1 MFLEKHLADVA
12 AHVLKETLS
21 LPEAPNA
28 LLRGTQ
34 DPKFGDYQVN
44 GVIALAK
51 QAGKNPRALA
61 EPVAA
66 ALLARP
72 EIAKAEVAG
81 PGFVTLTLD
90 AGWIGGVLTAM
101 LGDARLGVDPVA
113 KKETIVVDFSSPNIA
128 KQMHVGHLRSTILG
142 ASLVKLLRFV
152 GHDVIGDNHLGDWG
166 TQFGL
171 LIVGMREYGDEAAL
185 AGDALVELERVYKL
199 SSKRAKEDE
208 AFAAEARAEL
218 AKLQQGDAANRAMW
232 EKFVATT
239 RATLDR
245 MYERLGVSFDEWL
258 GESAYDTRLPGVV
271 EQLLE
276 KGLAREDDG
285 AICVF
290 FNELAEKGLPVP
302 KRLAKQKEPFI
313 VRKKDGAFL
322 YSTSDVATIQ
332 YRRER
337 WNADRGVYVVGTPQS
352 LHFEQLFALA
362 HLLGETM
369 RLEHVA
375 FGSVLGKDGR
385 PFKTRDGETFTLASL
400 LDEAE
405 ERALQTIREKAEEG
419 GLRIPEEEWPAAAKI
434 LGIGAVKYAD
444 LMQNRTTDYR
454 FDWEKLISFKG
465 NASPYLQY
473 MYARVRSVLHKGDVA
488 YEGFTSTVVPEE
500 PAELAL
506 ARTLLRFPD
515 VVARAAEDSTPH
527 VLAEHLFAVASEF
540 SRFYT
545 ECPVLESEQRQSRL
559 GLCVLTARQ
568 LETGL
573 GLMGIEVI
581 ERM

>member
-1 MFLEKHLADVA
+1 MFLEKHLAEVA

-21 LPEAPNA
+21 LAEAPNA

-51 QAGKNPRALA
+51 QAGKNPRELA
-61 EPVAA
+61 DPVAA

-72 EIAKAEVAG
+72 EIAKADVAG
-81 PGFVTLTLD
+81 PGFVNLTLD
-90 AGWIGGVLTAM
+90 AGWMGGVLSAM
-101 LGDARLGVDPVA
+101 LGDDKLGVDPVA
-113 KKETIVVDFSSPNIA
+113 QRQTIVVDFSSPNIA

-142 ASLVKLLRFV
+142 ASLVKLLRYV
-152 GHDVIGDNHLGDWG
+152 GHDVISDNHLGDWG

-185 AGDALVELERVYKL
+185 AGDALVELERVYKIA
-199 SSKRAKEDE
+199 SKRAKEDE
-208 AFAAEARAEL
+208 AFAAEARTEL
-218 AKLQQGDAANRAMW
+218 AKLQQGDADNRAMW

-239 RATLDR
+239 RTTLDR
-245 MYERLGVSFDEWL
+245 MYERLDVIFDEWL
-258 GESAYDTRLPGVV
+258 GESAYDARLPGVV
-271 EQLLE
+271 ELLLE
-276 KGLAREDDG
+276 KDLAREDDG

-290 FNELAEKGLPVP
+290 WNELAEKGLPVP

-337 WNADRGVYVVGTPQS
+337 WNADRAIYVVGSPQS

-375 FGSVLGKDGR
+375 FGSVLGKDGK

-405 ERALQTIREKAEEG
+405 ERALQTIREKAAEG
-419 GLRIPEEEWPAAAKI
+419 GLRIPEEDWPRAAKTI
-434 LGIGAVKYAD
+434 GIGAVKYAD
-444 LMQNRTTDYR
+444 LMQNRITDYR

-473 MYARVRSVLHKGDVA
+473 MYARVRSVLREGDVG
-488 YEGFTSTVVPEE
+488 YEGFSSTIVPEE

-545 ECPVLESEQRQSRL
+545 ECPVLKSEQRQSRL

>member
-21 LPEAPNA
+21 LAEAPNA

-51 QAGKNPRALA
+51 QAGKNPRELA
-61 EPVAA
+61 DPVAA

-72 EIAKAEVAG
+72 EIAKADVAG
-81 PGFVTLTLD
+81 PGFVNLTLD
-90 AGWIGGVLTAM
+90 AGWMGGVLSAM
-101 LGDARLGVDPVA
+101 LGDDQLGVDPVA
-113 KKETIVVDFSSPNIA
+113 QKQTIVVDFSSPNIA

-152 GHDVIGDNHLGDWG
+152 GHDVISDNHLGDWG

-185 AGDALVELERVYKL
+185 AGDALVELERVYKIA
-199 SSKRAKEDE
+199 SKRAKEDE

-218 AKLQQGDAANRAMW
+218 AKLQQGDADNRAMW

-239 RATLDR
+239 RTTLDR
-245 MYERLGVSFDEWL
+245 MYERLDVTFDEWL
-258 GESAYDTRLPGVV
+258 GESAYDARLPGVV
-271 EQLLE
+271 ELLLA
-276 KGLAREDDG
+276 KDLAREDDG

-290 FNELAEKGLPVP
+290 WNELAERGLPVP

-337 WNADRGVYVVGTPQS
+337 WNADRAVYVVGSPQS

-369 RLEHVA
+369 RLEHVS

-385 PFKTRDGETFTLASL
+385 PKKTREGETETLASL

-405 ERALQTIREKAEEG
+405 ERALQSIREKAAEG
-419 GLRIPEEEWPAAAKI
+419 GLRIPEEEWPRAAKTI
-434 LGIGAVKYAD
+434 GIGAVKYAD
-444 LMQNRTTDYR
+444 LMQNRITDYR

-473 MYARVRSVLHKGDVA
+473 MYARVRSVLREGDVA
-488 YEGFTSTVVPEE
+488 YEGFSSTIVPEE

-545 ECPVLESEQRQSRL
+545 ECPVLKSEQRQSRL

>member
-1 MFLEKHLADVA
+1 MFLEKHLASVA
-12 AHVLKETLS
+12 ADVLEKTLS
-21 LPEAPNA
+21 LDETPNA

-51 QAGKNPRALA
+51 KAGKNPRELA

-81 PGFVTLTLD
+81 PGFVNLTLD
-90 AGWIGGVLTAM
+90 AAWIGGVLSAM
-101 LGDARLGVDPVA
+101 LGDEKLGVDPVA

-142 ASLVKLLRFV
+142 AALVKLLRFV
-152 GHDVIGDNHLGDWG
+152 GHEVIGDNHLGDWG

-185 AGDALVELERVYKL
+185 AEDAIVELERVYKL
-199 SSKRAKEDE
+199 ASTRAKEDE
-208 AFAAEARAEL
+208 AFATEARAEL
-218 AKLQQGDAANRAMW
+218 AKLQQGDAGNRAMW
-232 EKFVATT
+232 EMFVATT
-239 RATLDR
+239 RTTLDR
-245 MYERLGVSFDEWL
+245 MYDRLGVSFDAWL
-258 GESAYDTRLPGVV
+258 GESAYDAMLPGVV
-271 EQLLE
+271 ELLLG
-276 KGLAREDDG
+276 KGLAREDEG

-290 FNELAEKGLPVP
+290 WNELVDAGLPVP

-337 WNADRGVYVVGTPQS
+337 WNADRAIYVVGSPQS

-375 FGSVLGKDGR
+375 
-385 PFKTRDGETFTLASL
+385 L

-405 ERALQTIREKAEEG
+405 ERALAAIREKAEEG
-419 GLRIPEEEWPAAAKI
+419 GLRIPEEEWAQAAKTI
-434 LGIGAVKYAD
+434 GIGAVKYAD
-444 LMQNRTTDYR
+444 LMQNRITDYR

-473 MYARVRSVLHKGDVA
+473 MYARVRSVLQKGDVA
-488 YEGFTSTVVPEE
+488 YEGFASTIAPEE

-515 VVARAAEDSTPH
+515 VVSRAAEESTPH

-573 GLMGIEVI
+573 GLLGIEVI